1 MIMDDHAGP
10 SSEVRLLLVPCSFTS
25 SCSETQVIETESAF
39 DEEPIRPPSKQKK
52 ADKLYAR
59 REALLASPSFRLLSP
74 LYLAKPARRNH
85 RRSHALLEIAH
96 PAYEARRPP
105 VR

>member
-39 DEEPIRPPSKQKK
+39 DEEPIRPDRKS
-52 ADKLYAR
+52 
-59 REALLASPSFRLLSP
+59 
-74 LYLAKPARRNH
+74 
-85 RRSHALLEIAH
+85 
-96 PAYEARRPP
+96 
-105 VR
+105 VV